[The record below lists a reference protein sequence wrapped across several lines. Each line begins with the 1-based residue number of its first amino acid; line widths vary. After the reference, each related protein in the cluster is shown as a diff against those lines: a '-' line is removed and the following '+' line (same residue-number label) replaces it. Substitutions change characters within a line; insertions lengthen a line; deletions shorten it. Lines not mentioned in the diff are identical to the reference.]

1 MSSTYTIHLYS
12 VIQQKQQKFVR
23 VEVVALGTLLRICGY
38 THAQMPCFAWLG
50 LVLFDSGLIANPI
63 CTIRCRNCYDESSTG
78 MGGVVAVEQRKSKRY
93 KMTAEQNRV
102 LCCIVYG
109 SIECILLS
117 CACKHQRSML
127 VGCSL

>member
-1 MSSTYTIHLYS
+1 MATHTHRCL
-12 VIQQKQQKFVR
+12 
-23 VEVVALGTLLRICGY
+23 AL
-38 THAQMPCFAWLG
+38 LG

-117 CACKHQRSML
+117 CARVNIS
-127 VGCSL
+127 GRCSLVARCDDGDDDGGVNDECNYYENSLK